1 MTEERAGGGLL
12 PLGVVDVAGPSM
24 VPTLY
29 DGDRVLVRYGAR
41 IRPGAVVLFRHP
53 LRQDLLV
60 VKRAEARR
68 GRGWWLLSDNHFVD
82 TDSRAYGAVPD
93 DLVLGRV
100 LLRLRP
106 RPAWLATPARLERA
120 LTVGP
125 LSRVPGL
132 AARLGV
138 RRRLSPEL

>member
-1 MTEERAGGGLL
+1 MSAERGRGGLL

-29 DGDRVLVRYGAR
+29 EGDLVLVRYGGR
-41 IRPGAVVLFRHP
+41 ITPGAVVLFRHP

-60 VKRAEARR
+60 VKRAVGRR
-68 GRGWWLLSDNHFVD
+68 PRGWWMLSDNQFVD
-82 TDSRAYGAVPD
+82 SDSREYGAVPD

-106 RPAWLATPARLERA
+106 RPAWLGRHPAR
-120 LTVGP
+120 TV
-125 LSRVPGL
+125 R
-132 AARLGV
+132 
-138 RRRLSPEL
+138 